1 MNRLALAVALALAF
15 PLGSLACAGGR
26 KQSGRPSKLN
36 RWGKPWKEAIAVPA
50 WVERVPESGN
60 GKLVAVGYAQAA
72 FWPEDAINAAADD
85 ARGKLAL
92 ALASHVEVLGL
103 DRATANA
110 NQGATISKEAADV
123 VLQNSRIE
131 ATWTDENGERSE
143 PGGVWAL
150 ATLEVDSVRGKS
162 AAEAQVG
169 GSTTA
174 RNGPAWLDRLPVAKA
189 KLYATGYSGPTYHA
203 DDAKKYAGEDA
214 IDNLAASLRAHV
226 QAYTPLVENGSG
238 LTVDQFAQTVDDP
251 DAAFRDLVRKN
262 AKLEATWLDRDGSR
276 PGDPPGA
283 VWALASIDV
292 QSTKGS
298 VRPVEN
304 QDLAPALDSRGNAPT
319 DPAR

>member
-1 MNRLALAVALALAF
+1 MRSRRAARIAAAFALACT
-15 PLGSLACAGGR
+15 ACAGAQKR
-26 KQSGRPSKLN
+26 VEPSSKLN
-36 RWGKPWKEAIAVPA
+36 RWGKPWKEGVAVPA
-50 WVERVPESGN
+50 WVDKVPESGN
-60 GKLVAVGYAQAA
+60 GKLIAVGYAQAS
-72 FWPEDAINAAADD
+72 FWPQDAINAAADD

-103 DRATANA
+103 DRATASA

-123 VLQNSRIE
+123 VMQNSRIE

-150 ATLEVDSVRGKS
+150 ATLEIDSARGKS
-162 AAEAQVG
+162 AAEAQMG
-169 GSTTA
+169 GSTTG

-189 KLYATGYSGPTYHA
+189 RLYATGYSGPTYHA

-226 QAYTPLVENGSG
+226 QAYTLLVENRSG
-238 LTVDQFAQTVDDP
+238 LTVDQFAQTLDDP
-251 DAAFRDLVRKN
+251 DAAFRDLVRKS
-262 AKLEATWLDRDGSR
+262 AKLEATWVDRDGSR

-283 VWALASIDV
+283 VWALASIEV
-292 QSTKGS
+292 QSTKGA

-304 QDLAPALDSRGNAPT
+304 PDLGPALDDKGNAPQK
-319 DPAR
+319 PAP

>member
-1 MNRLALAVALALAF
+1 MALRLWLGAVLVCT
-15 PLGSLACAGGR
+15 ACAGAQKR
-26 KQSGRPSKLN
+26 VEPSPKLN
-36 RWGKPWKEAIAVPA
+36 RWGKPWKVGVAVPP
-50 WVERVPESGN
+50 WVDKVPESGN
-60 GKLVAVGYAQAA
+60 GKLVAVGYAQAS
-72 FWPEDAINAAADD
+72 FWPQDAINAAADD

-103 DRATANA
+103 DRATASA

-123 VLQNSRIE
+123 VMQNSRIE

-143 PGGVWAL
+143 PGGVWA
-150 ATLEVDSVRGKS
+150 TLEVDSVRGKR

-174 RNGPAWLDRLPVAKA
+174 RHGPAWLDRLPVAKA

-226 QAYTPLVENGSG
+226 QAYTLLVENSSG

-262 AKLEATWLDRDGSR
+262 AKLETTWVDRDGSR